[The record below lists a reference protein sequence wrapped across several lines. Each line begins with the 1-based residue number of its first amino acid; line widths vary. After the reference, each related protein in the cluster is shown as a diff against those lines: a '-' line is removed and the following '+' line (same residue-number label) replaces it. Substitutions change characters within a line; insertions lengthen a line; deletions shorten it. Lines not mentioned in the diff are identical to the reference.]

1 VIIDGVR
8 VRLRNLLLTAALFIL
23 QSAGFTQSLVWLDS
37 IQPAVGVS
45 RDGSVVIGWSGVQA
59 ARWTPSGGVELLGT
73 LGGCCSWPTD
83 VSRDGS
89 AVVGAASNEAGYAL
103 PFRWTSHGG
112 MQSLLT
118 SGWVDGTAWGIS
130 ADGSVVVGWASDTT
144 STQFAFRW
152 TENTGLQPICPGIA
166 YAVSDDGRVVV
177 GVAHSGAFW
186 WTTEGGWKY
195 LEPPPSHADCDSMTP
210 IDVSGDGNVVVGMVL
225 KRGRPGHEPYEYI
238 RAFKWTAGAGTQD
251 LGTLGGKHAEARGVS
266 ADGSIVVGWADN
278 AHHQMRA
285 FRWTASR
292 GMEDLNLTYSYL
304 LTPGSMLWVAEA
316 ISSDGRYIVGEG
328 YKADSGRTGFLLDTG
343 LSSNRPPAV
352 PTLLSP
358 AARESVTARPTFG
371 LVAADP
377 DGDMV
382 RFELEVWKGDDRRVF
397 FVPESG
403 YVRSG
408 VKASR
413 TAPEALP
420 QGTWYWRARTWDSR
434 GASSNWSASRWFRVV
449 ASLNAPTDLQ
459 AQAVSSSEVRLTW
472 RDNSNDETGFEI
484 QRRLRESTG
493 YTTVARLPANVTTFT
508 DKGLSPKTAYTYRVR
523 AVDTPGQRVS
533 DWSNEA
539 SVTTLEETVAAPS
552 DLRARAISSQ
562 QIQLTWKDNSS
573 NEAGFEVWRVRE
585 GEERFALV
593 KKVPANTAAYTDAGL
608 QPQTTYTYVVRAYT
622 ASGTRSANSN
632 PASATTLSGEEPLVL
647 YRANLHAHTSF
658 SDGSWEGLGRIIP
671 ADAFRLVLHDLHVL
685 AITDHAEQ
693 LSQDEW
699 EQTLGQAVRFMEDF
713 ENRYPHFVALRGF
726 EWTGAGEPGGCSP
739 TPNTG
744 HINVIGS
751 TTRVGAYKCAD
762 EKYEI
767 DWNDVKM
774 TLYTFY
780 GWLST
785 EAVAVDGGL
794 PVAQFNHPTTYD
806 GSDHFNNFALPDN
819 EPRRSKLRQIFALM
833 ELGSHVAPWDSFGYE
848 GRSDNLLTGNEAE
861 DRARSNEYWFRVALA
876 KGWKVAPSCN
886 QDTHLWSLYT
896 GQDGLRAF
904 HTGILAKNV
913 AGLPTSE
920 RVSVILEALRAR
932 RVFSSEDV
940 NSEVYLRARLPG
952 QSGWYWMGSSIVVSP
967 DEEAIIVRV
976 DTFNYMDGP
985 ITVRDVGFKS
995 IELFASPPFKGT
1007 EQELNNPLRKDTDIS
1022 RFLKS
1027 VRSLEWRIPM
1037 SELLRLPTNPFGEIY
1052 LYVRVRQLDND
1063 LLYSAPIWI
1072 KIDRRQEPPPAES
1085 GSGAEEPGGAD
1096 TGVPVDEAEQPLPP
1110 PSQEEPVQ
1118 GKEGQQ

>member
-358 AARESVTARPTFG
+358 AAGESVTARPTFG

-420 QGTWYWRARTWDSR
+420 QGTWYWRARTWDTR

-493 YTTVARLPANVTTFT
+493 YTTVARLPANMTTFT
-508 DKGLSPKTAYTYRVR
+508 DKVLSPKTAYTYRVR

-552 DLRARAISSQ
+552 DLRARAISSH

-585 GEERFALV
+585 GEERFTLV

-647 YRANLHAHTSF
+647 YRANLHAHTSY
-658 SDGSWEGLGRIIP
+658 SDGAWVYQYRSAEPR
-671 ADAFRLVLHDLHVL
+671 DAYNLVAVDLDVL

-693 LSQDEW
+693 LSQWEW
-699 EQTLGQAVRFMEDF
+699 EQTLGQAAEVMVSPGR
-713 ENRYPHFVALRGF
+713 FVALRGF

-833 ELGSHVAPWDSFGYE
+833 ELGSHVAPWYSFGYE

-913 AGLPTSE
+913 AGLPISE

-940 NSEVYLRARLPG
+940 NSEVRLRARLPG

-967 DEEAIIVRV
+967 DEEEIIVRV
-976 DTFNYMDGP
+976 DTFNYMDSP
-985 ITVRDVGFKS
+985 ITVWDVGFKS
-995 IELFASPPFKGT
+995 IELFASPHFKGT

-1027 VRSLEWRIPM
+1027 GRSLEWRIPM

-1052 LYVRVRQLDND
+1052 LYVRVRQLDDD

-1072 KIDRRQEPPPAES
+1072 KIDRRQEPPPAEN